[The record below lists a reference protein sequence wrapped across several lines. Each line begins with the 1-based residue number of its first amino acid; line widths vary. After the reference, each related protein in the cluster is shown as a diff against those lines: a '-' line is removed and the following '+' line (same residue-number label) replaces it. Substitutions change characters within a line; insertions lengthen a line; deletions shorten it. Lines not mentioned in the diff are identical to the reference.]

1 MRELMLMAGL
11 EIILSLSENA
21 MRADAVR
28 KAESFLTHL
37 EIGNCRQAVE
47 LYVCHRHRMEP
58 DVRRR
63 FERKITSFLLKT

>member
-28 KAESFLTHL
+28 KAEGFLTIL
-37 EIGNCRQAVE
+37 KSGTVWEAV
-47 LYVCHRHRMEP
+47 RMFP
-58 DVRRR
+58 Q
-63 FERKITSFLLKT
+63 T